1 MAALKQIMEGLREKV
16 AKPAGMEG
24 ATAVFQFVL
33 EGEGGGNYVLRFT
46 EGAGVIE
53 EGTAE
58 NPNVTVT
65 MKVEDFVDMVSG
77 KLNAMMAFMGGKL
90 KLQGDM
96 GLAMKLQS
104 ILG

>member
-1 MAALKQIMEGLREKV
+1 MAALKEVMEGLKEKV
-16 AKPAGMEG
+16 ANPAGMQG
-24 ATAVFQFVL
+24 VTAVFQFVL

-46 EGAGVIE
+46 EGAGLIE

-65 MKVEDFVDMVSG
+65 MKVEDFVDLASG
-77 KLNAMMAFMGGKL
+77 KLNAMMAFMSGNL

-96 GLAMKLQS
+96 GLAMKLQN